1 MNAKDIKPDRLFPD
15 MHRVFNAEECM
26 AEGGVAVDTKG
37 NQHRVICIDRDHP
50 RHSIVTLIRN
60 EEVESTRFFTKD
72 GGANIALDGFRLTHP
87 AKFDPQGVPT
97 NIPLPPEKEGYKT
110 VPRGYG
116 WSGKAE
122 YGYAIYS
129 NTDSNPRWISLPGH
143 GEGYSPRGIETTL
156 YVEYVKEE
164 PEMDANGFPTNIPL
178 PPEKEGYKAVPRG
191 YGWVGKAEHV
201 YAYYINQWYSSYE
214 GYIPSGVEGT
224 FYVEYVKLPVI
235 QDADYWRERHDDVI
249 SRIQATIAVAL
260 DDLRKRP

>member
-97 NIPLPPEKEGYKT
+97 NIPLPPEKEGYK
-110 VPRGYG
+110 
-116 WSGKAE
+116 
-122 YGYAIYS
+122 
-129 NTDSNPRWISLPGH
+129 
-143 GEGYSPRGIETTL
+143 
-156 YVEYVKEE
+156 
-164 PEMDANGFPTNIPL
+164 
-178 PPEKEGYKAVPRG
+178 AVPRG